1 MSYWLKVVAARS
13 SLLSNYEVLKLL
25 REHDVVHNVHA
36 RTALVKK
43 EDTGAKPQSANTP
56 VTYSQNVRTIEFEV
70 IIQEL

>member
-43 EDTGAKPQSANTP
+43 EDAGAKPQSADAP
-56 VTYSQNVRTIEFEV
+56 VNYSQNVRTIEFEV
-70 IIQEL
+70 IIQEH